1 MQQELVRVCIVI
13 FFSITV
19 TNTNIYYKVYE
30 FENKA
35 HRALLNNQIQSS
47 IEFHKLSLAELNII
61 ITNQQPDINDDF
73 NVMESLHLLKN
84 QINNK
89 IVYLENLSISNN
101 PVPDP
106 VKSELLDQLNVQKQD
121 DKFVIKQDA
130 QITKVEHQLQLLKFK
145 PDVKQQEINDLLVQL
160 NTLYYNKMKNYESIL
175 EEILNK

>member
-1 MQQELVRVCIVI
+1 
-13 FFSITV
+13 
-19 TNTNIYYKVYE
+19 
-30 FENKA
+30 
-35 HRALLNNQIQSS
+35 
-47 IEFHKLSLAELNII
+47 
-61 ITNQQPDINDDF
+61 
-73 NVMESLHLLKN
+73 MESLHLLKN

-101 PVPDP
+101 TVPDP